1 MWYNSA
7 DMEKIKVLLA
17 EDHAVVRE
25 GLRELIERQEDMQ
38 VVGEAGDGEETIR
51 LADELGPDLV
61 LMDIALPKLNGI
73 EATRRIKELH
83 PFITILVLTAYDN
96 EEFIFALLE
105 AGAAGYL
112 LKNVESQE
120 LLDAIHAVY
129 NGDSV
134 LYPTVAAKVFKHLQ
148 AEKNRKY
155 TKQERTVLLSG
166 RELEVIRLGAEGLI
180 NKQIAKEL
188 SVGERT
194 IQSHWRNIF
203 NKLGVSSRTEAL
215 MEGLRRGWI
224 VLKEEEEDRL

>member
-1 MWYNSA
+1 
-7 DMEKIKVLLA
+7 MEKIKVLLA

-25 GLRELIERQEDMQ
+25 GLRELIERQDDMEL
-38 VVGEAGDGEETIR
+38 VGEAGDGEEAIR
-51 LADELGPDLV
+51 LASELGPDLV
-61 LMDIALPKLNGI
+61 LMDIAMPKLNGI

-83 PFITILVLTAYDN
+83 SFITVLVLTAYDN

-112 LKNVESQE
+112 LKNVGSQE

-134 LYPTVAAKVFKHLQ
+134 LYPTVAEKVLKRLQ
-148 AEKNRKY
+148 LEEGRKY
-155 TKQERTVLLSG
+155 ADQERTVLLSG
-166 RELEVIRLGAEGLI
+166 RELEVLRLGAEGLV

-194 IQSHWRNIF
+194 IQTHWRNIF
-203 NKLGVSSRTEAL
+203 NKLGVSSRTQAL
-215 MEGLRRGWI
+215 MESLRRGWI
-224 VLKEEEEDRL
+224 VLKQEEDKL

>member
-1 MWYNSA
+1 MCYNSF

-17 EDHAVVRE
+17 EDHVVVRE
-25 GLRELIERQEDMQ
+25 GLQELIDRQKDME

-51 LADELGPDLV
+51 LAGELGPDLV
-61 LMDIALPKLNGI
+61 LMDIAMPKLNGI

-112 LKNVESQE
+112 LKNVRSEE

-129 NGDSV
+129 NSDSV

-148 AEKNRKY
+148 VEENKKY
-155 TKQERTVLLSG
+155 AKQERTEILSG
-166 RELEVIRLGAEGLI
+166 RELEVLRLGAEGLI

-188 SVGERT
+188 SIGERT
-194 IQSHWRNIF
+194 IQTHWRNIF
-203 NKLGVSSRTEAL
+203 NKLGVSSRTEAVVDCL
-215 MEGLRRGWI
+215 KKGWI
-224 VLKEEEEDRL
+224 TLKQGEEQR

>member
-1 MWYNSA
+1 
-7 DMEKIKVLLA
+7 MEEIKVLLA
-17 EDHAVVRE
+17 EDHSVVRE
-25 GLRELIERQEDMQ
+25 GLRELIERQEDMR
-38 VVGEAGDGEETIR
+38 VVGEASDGEEAVS
-51 LADELGPDLV
+51 LANELSPDLV
-61 LMDIALPKLNGI
+61 LMDIALPKLTGI

-96 EEFIFALLE
+96 EEFILALLE

-112 LKNVESQE
+112 LKNVGSQE

-148 AEKNRKY
+148 LEKDRKY
-155 TKQERTVLLSG
+155 AKQERAGILSE
-166 RELEVIRLGAEGLI
+166 RELEVLRLGAEGLA
-180 NKQIAKEL
+180 NKQIAQEL

-203 NKLGVSSRTEAL
+203 NKLGVNSRTEAL

-224 VLKEEEEDRL
+224 VLEKEEDKL

>member
-1 MWYNSA
+1 
-7 DMEKIKVLLA
+7 MEEIKVLLA
-17 EDHAVVRE
+17 EDHSVVRE
-25 GLRELIERQEDMQ
+25 GLRELIERQEDMR
-38 VVGEAGDGEETIR
+38 VVGEASDGEEAVS
-51 LADELGPDLV
+51 LANELSPDLV
-61 LMDIALPKLNGI
+61 LMDIALPKLTGI

-96 EEFIFALLE
+96 EEFILALLE

-112 LKNVESQE
+112 LKNVGSQE

-148 AEKNRKY
+148 LEKDRKY
-155 TKQERTVLLSG
+155 AKQERAEILSE
-166 RELEVIRLGAEGLI
+166 RELEVLRLGAEGLA
-180 NKQIAKEL
+180 NKQIAQEL

-203 NKLGVSSRTEAL
+203 NKLGVNSRTEAL

-224 VLKEEEEDRL
+224 VLEKEEDKL

>member
-1 MWYNSA
+1 
-7 DMEKIKVLLA
+7 MEEIKVLLA
-17 EDHAVVRE
+17 EDHSVVRE
-25 GLRELIERQEDMQ
+25 GLRELIERQEDMR
-38 VVGEAGDGEETIR
+38 VVGEASDGEEAVS
-51 LADELGPDLV
+51 LANELAPDLV
-61 LMDIALPKLNGI
+61 LMDIALPKLTGI

-83 PFITILVLTAYDN
+83 PSITVLVLTAYDN

-112 LKNVESQE
+112 LKNVGSQE

-148 AEKNRKY
+148 LEKDRKY
-155 TKQERTVLLSG
+155 TKQERAEILSG
-166 RELEVIRLGAEGLI
+166 RELEVLRLGAEGLA
-180 NKQIAKEL
+180 NKQIAQEL

-203 NKLGVSSRTEAL
+203 NKLGVNSRTEAL
-215 MEGLRRGWI
+215 MEGLRRGWV
-224 VLKEEEEDRL
+224 VLEQEEDKP

>member
-1 MWYNSA
+1 
-7 DMEKIKVLLA
+7 MEKIKVLLA
-17 EDHAVVRE
+17 EDHSVVRE
-25 GLRELIERQEDMQ
+25 GLRELIERQEDMR
-38 VVGEAGDGEETIR
+38 VVGEASDGEEAVS
-51 LADELGPDLV
+51 LANELSPDLV
-61 LMDIALPKLNGI
+61 LMDIALPKLTGI

-83 PFITILVLTAYDN
+83 PFITVLVLTAYDN

-112 LKNVESQE
+112 LKNVGSQE

-148 AEKNRKY
+148 LEKDRKY
-155 TKQERTVLLSG
+155 AKQERAEILSG
-166 RELEVIRLGAEGLI
+166 RELEVLRLGAEGLA
-180 NKQIAKEL
+180 NKQIAQEL

-203 NKLGVSSRTEAL
+203 NKLGVNSRTEAL
-215 MEGLRRGWI
+215 MAGLRRGWV
-224 VLKEEEEDRL
+224 VLEQEEDKL